1 MDKINKIKMVRD
13 MVDRNRREKCQNIK
27 NSKDA
32 VSEMY
37 YEGARMALAEVQSF
51 IDVVETLDGT

>member
-1 MDKINKIKMVRD
+1 MIRD

-51 IDVVETLDGT
+51 IDVVETLNGT